1 MHSRE
6 ERLALNEVLFRK
18 ANERIQD
25 AAEQHAVPDVPIGFY
40 CECADRDC
48 TEQLVITA
56 HEFNNA
62 RSRPTLF
69 LVRPGHDVPEIETVI
84 TRTPAYLIVEKTGEA
99 AEVVTEQLEN
109 R

>member
-1 MHSRE
+1 MPARE

-25 AAEQHAVPDVPIGFY
+25 AAQQHAVPDVPIGFY

-56 HEFNNA
+56 HEFQNVRT
-62 RSRPTLF
+62 RSTQF
-69 LVRPGHDVPEIETVI
+69 LIRPGHEQPEIETVI
-84 TRTPAYLIVEKTGEA
+84 TQTPLYLVVEKTGPAAKVVKEA
-99 AEVVTEQLEN
+99 LDDA
-109 R
+109 

>member
-18 ANERIQD
+18 ANERIED
-25 AAEQHAVPDVPIGFY
+25 AAEEHAVPDVPIGFY

-56 HEFNNA
+56 HEFRNVRT
-62 RSRPTLF
+62 RSTQF
-69 LVRPGHDVPEIETVI
+69 LVRPGHQIPAIEFIVTE
-84 TRTPAYLIVEKTGEA
+84 TPAYLVVEKTGEA
-99 AEVVTEQLEN
+99 AEVVTEHLEDA
-109 R
+109 

>member
-1 MHSRE
+1 MPARE

-25 AAEQHAVPDVPIGFY
+25 AAQQHAVPDVPIGFY

-56 HEFNNA
+56 HEFQNVRT
-62 RSRPTLF
+62 RSTQF
-69 LVRPGHDVPEIETVI
+69 VIRPGHEQPEIETVI
-84 TRTPAYLIVEKTGEA
+84 TQTPLYLVVEKTGHAAKVVEEA
-99 AEVVTEQLEN
+99 LDDA
-109 R
+109 